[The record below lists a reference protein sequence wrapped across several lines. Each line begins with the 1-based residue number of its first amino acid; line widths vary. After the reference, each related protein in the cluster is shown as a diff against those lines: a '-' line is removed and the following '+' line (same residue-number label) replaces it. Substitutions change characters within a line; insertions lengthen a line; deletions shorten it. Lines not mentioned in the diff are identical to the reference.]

1 MDESVQRQISEIA
14 NNAISEINRISQ
26 LVRSTPSSSAR
37 PALPSGSES
46 GPSSRHSQ
54 GSLLSELQRRF
65 PTTQRSSAST
75 SSSST
80 SSNRGRSQR
89 VGRPSNE
96 SVIKD
101 IVIVGLQCEKT
112 PTTRQEKISLQRR
125 NRVISGFTIEKGWNE
140 KTLYNRVKAQLPE
153 DCKGIEFEFV
163 KNVSGAL
170 MRPTLASGVRV
181 NGNILL
187 KSIASTGAVYVRL
200 LVEDDLEEDS
210 VIQRSLDEFLS
221 DANQETHVEITTVQ
235 NEVQSVLR
243 QEPDKEVASSV
254 EQRHVAESSNDQM
267 LENGIR
273 HTVESTEDHGKDNGE
288 QRASELI
295 ANDQAVVSGEQHSHE
310 TVHDWGQ
317 DNGEEHVMQSGGNKE
332 QPMDNGEQCL
342 SEADYRRMIDDIT
355 VNIIS
360 ECKGFQNPV
369 LILKKAQEHI
379 LVGRKLDIVDP
390 STELEGKT
398 NFIVVDRD
406 KLYQDAFA
414 EISLIDNLRLP
425 LEVNFM
431 GEGAQDFGGPRKEF
445 FRLILTEIKEKL
457 FDNGLIEDFAE
468 DYYTSGIVMG
478 LSVLQNGKIPT
489 FLSEEQLQELI
500 DDSSEHSSC
509 IINLQRGLHKV
520 GVLQLMQKLPVFLY
534 LFRPSDCRLNIRNL
548 VRLLDPKFAEEGSNL
563 KRYQKEVYTAFYRY
577 IREVAAGRR
586 VTGKTTLTLNHILQF
601 TCGADEEPVLG
612 FSIPPQIIFVSSSGY
627 FLPSSNTCTNTLN
640 LPCPSSTASL
650 PSDNVLFNLYDHAFG
665 STYFGIV

>member
-26 LVRSTPSSSAR
+26 FVRSTPSSSAR
-37 PALPSGSES
+37 SALPSGSES

-101 IVIVGLQCEKT
+101 IVIVGLQCVKT

-170 MRPTLASGVRV
+170 MRPTLASRVRV

-235 NEVQSVLR
+235 NEVQSVLC

-254 EQRHVAESSNDQM
+254 EQRHVAESSNDKM

-273 HTVESTEDHGKDNGE
+273 YTVESTDDHGQDNGE
-288 QRASELI
+288 QCASELI
-295 ANDQAVVSGEQHSHE
+295 ANDQAVVSGEQHSPE

-317 DNGEEHVMQSGGNKE
+317 
-332 QPMDNGEQCL
+332 
-342 SEADYRRMIDDIT
+342 
-355 VNIIS
+355 
-360 ECKGFQNPV
+360 
-369 LILKKAQEHI
+369 
-379 LVGRKLDIVDP
+379 
-390 STELEGKT
+390 
-398 NFIVVDRD
+398 
-406 KLYQDAFA
+406 
-414 EISLIDNLRLP
+414 
-425 LEVNFM
+425 
-431 GEGAQDFGGPRKEF
+431 
-445 FRLILTEIKEKL
+445 EKW
-457 FDNGLIEDFAE
+457 
-468 DYYTSGIVMG
+468 
-478 LSVLQNGKIPT
+478 
-489 FLSEEQLQELI
+489 
-500 DDSSEHSSC
+500 
-509 IINLQRGLHKV
+509 
-520 GVLQLMQKLPVFLY
+520 
-534 LFRPSDCRLNIRNL
+534 
-548 VRLLDPKFAEEGSNL
+548 
-563 KRYQKEVYTAFYRY
+563 
-577 IREVAAGRR
+577 
-586 VTGKTTLTLNHILQF
+586 
-601 TCGADEEPVLG
+601 
-612 FSIPPQIIFVSSSGY
+612 
-627 FLPSSNTCTNTLN
+627 
-640 LPCPSSTASL
+640 
-650 PSDNVLFNLYDHAFG
+650 
-665 STYFGIV
+665 

>member
-26 LVRSTPSSSAR
+26 LVRSTHSSSAR

-112 PTTRQEKISLQRR
+112 LTTRQEKISLQRR

-140 KTLYNRVKAQLPE
+140 KTLYNRVKSRLRE
-153 DCKGIEFEFV
+153 DCKGIEFEFA

-181 NGNILL
+181 NGNILP

-210 VIQRSLDEFLS
+210 GIQRSLDELMS
-221 DANQETHVEITTVQ
+221 EANQETHVEITTVQ

-243 QEPDKEVASSV
+243 QEPDKEVTSSV

-267 LENGIR
+267 LENRIR
-273 HTVESTEDHGKDNGE
+273 HTVESTDDHGQDNGE

-295 ANDQAVVSGEQHSHE
+295 ANDQAVVSREQYSPE

-317 DNGEEHVMQSGGNKE
+317 GNGEQHVMQPGGKKE
-332 QPMDNGEQCL
+332 QAMDNGEQCL
-342 SEADYRRMIDDIT
+342 SEADYRRMIDNIT
-355 VNIIS
+355 VIIIS

-379 LVGRKLDIVDP
+379 LVGRKLEIVDP
-390 STELEGKT
+390 STKLERKT

-468 DYYTSGIVMG
+468 DYYTSGIIMG
-478 LSVLQNGKIPT
+478 LSVLHNGKIPT
-489 FLSEEQLQELI
+489 FLSEEQL
-500 DDSSEHSSC
+500 DK
-509 IINLQRGLHKV
+509 N
-520 GVLQLMQKLPVFLY
+520 
-534 LFRPSDCRLNIRNL
+534 
-548 VRLLDPKFAEEGSNL
+548 
-563 KRYQKEVYTAFYRY
+563 
-577 IREVAAGRR
+577 
-586 VTGKTTLTLNHILQF
+586 
-601 TCGADEEPVLG
+601 
-612 FSIPPQIIFVSSSGY
+612 
-627 FLPSSNTCTNTLN
+627 
-640 LPCPSSTASL
+640 
-650 PSDNVLFNLYDHAFG
+650 
-665 STYFGIV
+665 

>member
-37 PALPSGSES
+37 PELPSGSES

-89 VGRPSNE
+89 VGRPSDE

-112 PTTRQEKISLQRR
+112 PTTRQEKISLQSR
-125 NRVISGFTIEKGWNE
+125 NRVIGGFTIEKGWNE

-254 EQRHVAESSNDQM
+254 EQRH
-267 LENGIR
+267 IR
-273 HTVESTEDHGKDNGE
+273 HTVESTDDHGQDNGE
-288 QRASELI
+288 QCASELI
-295 ANDQAVVSGEQHSHE
+295 ANDQAVVSGEQHSPE

-317 DNGEEHVMQSGGNKE
+317 DNGEEHVMQPGGNKD

-342 SEADYRRMIDDIT
+342 SEADYRRMIDNIT

-369 LILKKAQEHI
+369 LILKKAQERI
-379 LVGRKLDIVDP
+379 LIGRKLDIVDP
-390 STELEGKT
+390 LTELEGKT

-431 GEGAQDFGGPRKEF
+431 GEGAQDCGGPRKEF

-457 FDNGLIEDFAE
+457 SDNGLIEDFAE
-468 DYYTSGIVMG
+468 DYYTSGVVMG
-478 LSVLQNGKIPT
+478 LGVLQNGKIPT
-489 FLSEEQLQELI
+489 FL
-500 DDSSEHSSC
+500 
-509 IINLQRGLHKV
+509 
-520 GVLQLMQKLPVFLY
+520 
-534 LFRPSDCRLNIRNL
+534 
-548 VRLLDPKFAEEGSNL
+548 
-563 KRYQKEVYTAFYRY
+563 
-577 IREVAAGRR
+577 
-586 VTGKTTLTLNHILQF
+586 
-601 TCGADEEPVLG
+601 
-612 FSIPPQIIFVSSSGY
+612 
-627 FLPSSNTCTNTLN
+627 
-640 LPCPSSTASL
+640 
-650 PSDNVLFNLYDHAFG
+650 
-665 STYFGIV
+665 

>member
-1 MDESVQRQISEIA
+1 M
-14 NNAISEINRISQ
+14 
-26 LVRSTPSSSAR
+26 
-37 PALPSGSES
+37 
-46 GPSSRHSQ
+46 
-54 GSLLSELQRRF
+54 
-65 PTTQRSSAST
+65 
-75 SSSST
+75 
-80 SSNRGRSQR
+80 
-89 VGRPSNE
+89 
-96 SVIKD
+96 
-101 IVIVGLQCEKT
+101 
-112 PTTRQEKISLQRR
+112 
-125 NRVISGFTIEKGWNE
+125 
-140 KTLYNRVKAQLPE
+140 
-153 DCKGIEFEFV
+153 
-163 KNVSGAL
+163 KNVSGVL

-210 VIQRSLDEFLS
+210 GIQRSLDEFLS
-221 DANQETHVEITTVQ
+221 EANQETHVEITTVQ

-254 EQRHVAESSNDQM
+254 EQRHVAESSNDRM

-273 HTVESTEDHGKDNGE
+273 HTVESTDDHGQDNGE

-295 ANDQAVVSGEQHSHE
+295 ANDQVVVSGEQHSPE

-317 DNGEEHVMQSGGNKE
+317 DNGEEHVMQPGGNKE

-342 SEADYRRMIDDIT
+342 SEADYRTMIDNIT

-360 ECKGFQNPV
+360 ECKGFQNPL

-445 FRLILTEIKEKL
+445 FRLILTEIKEKM
-457 FDNGLIEDFAE
+457 FDNGLIKDFAE
-468 DYYTSGIVMG
+468 DYYTSGVIMG

-489 FLSEEQLQELI
+489 FSSEEQLQELI
-500 DDSSEHSSC
+500 DDSW
-509 IINLQRGLHKV
+509 I
-520 GVLQLMQKLPVFLY
+520 
-534 LFRPSDCRLNIRNL
+534 
-548 VRLLDPKFAEEGSNL
+548 
-563 KRYQKEVYTAFYRY
+563 
-577 IREVAAGRR
+577 
-586 VTGKTTLTLNHILQF
+586 
-601 TCGADEEPVLG
+601 
-612 FSIPPQIIFVSSSGY
+612 
-627 FLPSSNTCTNTLN
+627 
-640 LPCPSSTASL
+640 
-650 PSDNVLFNLYDHAFG
+650 
-665 STYFGIV
+665 